1 MTKIY
6 ISPSAQPENKY
17 AYGNTNEQVQ
27 CNKIA
32 LAAVKALKRCGFEAK
47 TNTNSDMYGRV
58 KESNEWKAD
67 AHVPIHTNALNGKV
81 QGTRLFCLDNKGSG
95 YKICQAVMK
104 TLAPIT
110 PGTSDSITTADFYE
124 IIYANA
130 PTAYVEVAFH
140 DNVEEAKWIVEHT
153 EDIAEAITKGLCNHY
168 GVKYVAPS
176 TTQPSKP
183 SAEKYTLVVDCK
195 TYMNADNA
203 KSRIDSVGKYK
214 AGSYYVYK
222 KANGMINISKNKG
235 KAGAWINPSDNKK
248 TAAKPKKT
256 AKEIAK
262 EIYYGT
268 CSDSRWSTWGNGTT
282 RTTRLKQAGY
292 DPNEVQKEVNKLF

>member
-1 MTKIY
+1 MSKKLY
-6 ISPSAQPENKY
+6 FSPSSQPENEY
-17 AYGNTNEQVQ
+17 AYGNTNEQKQ

-32 LAAVKALKRCGFEAK
+32 LECVKIAKRCGFEAK

-58 KESNEWKAD
+58 KESNDWDAD
-67 AHVPIHTNALNGKV
+67 VHIPIHTNAANGKV
-81 QGTRLFCLDNKGSG
+81 QGTRLFAIDVSGAG
-95 YKICQAVMK
+95 YKICKSVMK

-110 PGTSDSITTADFYE
+110 PGTSDSITVQSFYE
-124 IIYANA
+124 ITDTNA
-130 PTAYVEVAFH
+130 PCCYIEVAFH
-140 DNVEEAKWIVEHT
+140 DNKEEAKWIVEHT
-153 EDIAEAITKGLCNHY
+153 DEIAEAITKGLCNYY

-176 TTQPSKP
+176 ATTQS
-183 SAEKYTLVVDCK
+183 SVEKYTLVVDCK

-203 KSRIDSVGKYK
+203 KSRTDSVGKYK

-248 TAAKPKKT
+248 TSAKPKKT

-268 CSDSRWSTWGNGTT
+268 CSDSRWTNWGTGST
-282 RTTRLKQAGY
+282 RVSRLKQAGY
-292 DPNEVQKEVNKLF
+292 NPNEVQKEVNKLF